1 LSSGRHAIRLRRIAV
16 HNAAVSGPLG
26 LVGSGEFTPA
36 TEAVDIALL
45 EGREQRVVF
54 LPTAAAL
61 EGAKR
66 TSYWVELGRTHYRRL
81 DIEATPLMV
90 LDRAHA
96 DDAAIAAQV
105 AGAGLIYMSGGDPT
119 YLARTL
125 VGSRVG
131 DAIREAWLGGAAVA
145 GCSAGAIA
153 LAESVPDIRR
163 RGEPSVPGFGLARG
177 MAVLPHFDRI
187 DRWRPGA
194 TTWFVDHTPP
204 GVHVIGIDEDTA
216 MVDGPTNWRV
226 MGRGSVWILDAPG
239 ERIQH
244 GDGETF
250 SIA

>member
-1 LSSGRHAIRLRRIAV
+1 V

-45 EGREQRVVF
+45 DGREQRVVF

-61 EGAKR
+61 EGTKR

-81 DIEATPLMV
+81 GVEATPLMV

-96 DDAAIAAQV
+96 DDAAMAAQV
-105 AGAGLIYMSGGDPT
+105 ARAGLIYMSGGDPT

-131 DAIREAWLGGAAVA
+131 DAIRDAWQGGAAVA

-163 RGEPSVPGFGLARG
+163 RGEPSVPGFGLAHG
-177 MAVLPHFDRI
+177 MAVLPHFDQI

-194 TTWFVDHTPP
+194 TRWVVDHTPP
-204 GVHVIGIDEDTA
+204 GLHVIGIDEDTA
-216 MVDGPTNWRV
+216 MVGGPTDWRV
-226 MGRGSVWILDAPG
+226 MGRGSVWILNGPG
-239 ERIQH
+239 GRTQH
-244 GDGETF
+244 GDGAAF